1 MQLVKIQITA
11 KEAEQQL
18 AAQPIKQISVSKKHY
33 RKQLS
38 AKEEASQKSNCF
50 VHPNGSMSEVQEEV
64 ECSSRLPQLLA
75 LRKSLRERVAK
86 PVCFAPPILTQK
98 DEGIIWPH
106 TIVLLQGQTGTHKS
120 RVAELIA
127 SLFIADE
134 GVTGHALG
142 FECGGEKAQPCA
154 VCYVDTERN
163 LQEQFPHAIQKVQ
176 AKAGYEPTESP
187 AHFEYTSLLPIPR
200 TERLPA
206 LRDYLRHIRGSQT
219 GHMVIILD
227 QLADCVADF
236 NDPKES
242 MLLTD
247 MLNCMVHEQD
257 VTFVCIIHEN
267 PNSSKARGHLGT
279 EMANKASTVLQLGF
293 IKPANGEQGEVI
305 QMKYIKRRTGAPN
318 LKFHVRFD
326 SEQQELV
333 WADDETVKKAIS
345 LRKRCA
351 PIGEV
356 VAALSALLGAPMPAT
371 ELKEALAAQLA
382 TDPKT
387 IGLRLNEIISLSK
400 PVPNGDGESCRLVK
414 EKSKQNGRKL
424 LYTLVPTP

>member
-1 MQLVKIQITA
+1 
-11 KEAEQQL
+11 
-18 AAQPIKQISVSKKHY
+18 
-33 RKQLS
+33 
-38 AKEEASQKSNCF
+38 
-50 VHPNGSMSEVQEEV
+50 
-64 ECSSRLPQLLA
+64 
-75 LRKSLRERVAK
+75 
-86 PVCFAPPILTQK
+86 
-98 DEGIIWPH
+98 
-106 TIVLLQGQTGTHKS
+106 LLQGQTGTHKS

-127 SLFIADE
+127 SLFITN
-134 GVTGHALG
+134 GGCTGHALG
-142 FECGGEKAQPCA
+142 FERAGETTQPCA

-163 LQEQFPHAIQKVQ
+163 LQEQFPHAIQKMQ
-176 AKAGYEPTESP
+176 AKAGYEPTEHP
-187 AHFEYTSLLPIPR
+187 THFEYTSLLPIPR

-206 LRDYLRHIRGSQT
+206 LREYLRYIRGSQT

-247 MLNCMVHEQD
+247 MLNFMVLEQD

-293 IKPANGEQGEVI
+293 IKPANGEQGEVV

-318 LKFHVRFD
+318 LKFYVRFD

-333 WADDETVKKAIS
+333 WADDETVKKAMS
-345 LRKRCA
+345 LRKRRA
-351 PIGEV
+351 PIEEV
-356 VAALSALLGAPMPAT
+356 VAALGSLLGVPMPAT
-371 ELKEALAAQLA
+371 ELKDALAAQLS

-387 IGLRLNEIISLSK
+387 IGQRLDEIINSLV
-400 PVPNGDGESCRLVK
+400 PVPNSDGESCRLVK
-414 EKSKQNGRKL
+414 EKSKQNRRHL
-424 LYTLVPTP
+424 LYSLVLTS

>member
-1 MQLVKIQITA
+1 MQAIEYQSIA
-11 KEAEQQL
+11 NEAEQQQ
-18 AAQPIKQISVSKKHY
+18 AAQPLAQVLAGKKPRRGHLDAE
-33 RKQLS
+33 K
-38 AKEEASQKSNCF
+38 AAPQKSNCY
-50 VHPNGSMSEVQEEV
+50 VNPDGSVSGGLV
-64 ECSSRLPQLLA
+64 EAEYSSRLPQLLA
-75 LRKSLRERVAK
+75 LRNSLRERVAK

-134 GVTGHALG
+134 EVTGHTLG
-142 FECGGEKAQPCA
+142 FERGEGSPCA

-163 LQEQFPHAIQKVQ
+163 LQEQFPHAIQKIQ
-176 AKAGYEPTESP
+176 AKAGYEYTESP
-187 AHFEYTSLLPIPR
+187 THFEYTSLLPIPR
-200 TERLPA
+200 AERLLA

-247 MLNCMVHEQD
+247 MLNFMVHEQD

-279 EMANKASTVLQLGF
+279 EMANRASSVLQLGF

-333 WADDETVKKAIS
+333 WADDEAIKKAIS
-345 LRKRCA
+345 QRKRRA
-351 PIGEV
+351 PIEEV
-356 VAALSALLGAPMPAT
+356 VVALSSLLGAPMPAT
-371 ELKEALAAQLA
+371 DLKDALAAQLS

-387 IGLRLNEIISLSK
+387 IGQRLDEIISLSV
-400 PVPNGDGESCRLVK
+400 PVPNSDGESCRLVK
-414 EKSKQNGRKL
+414 EKSKQNGRYL
-424 LYTLVPTP
+424 LYSLVPTS